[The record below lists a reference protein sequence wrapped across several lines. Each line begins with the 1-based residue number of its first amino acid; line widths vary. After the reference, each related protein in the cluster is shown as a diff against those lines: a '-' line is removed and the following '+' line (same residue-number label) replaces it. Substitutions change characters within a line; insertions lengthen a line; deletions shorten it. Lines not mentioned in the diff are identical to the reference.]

1 MKNVNFNARY
11 RIHYESL
18 QQVEKEQSDFIEDF
32 GIK

>member
-1 MKNVNFNARY
+1 MVAVIAHRY

-18 QQVEKEQSDFIEDF
+18 LQVEKEQSDFIEDF